1 MKNIMNFRGFFAR
14 VSVVLAIVLAQSV
27 AQDSQD
33 LGANQRQDSNKISR
47 ESNTDSSNYAFA
59 PPPFKQKDFG

>member
-1 MKNIMNFRGFFAR
+1 MKTKGLFAR

-27 AQDSQD
+27 AQD

-59 PPPFKQKDFG
+59 PPPRAIFANRTS